1 MYFKLAIRNLRKNK
15 LFTAVNIIGL
25 SVGIASVMALSFSVY
40 QYMTTDRVFKGK
52 KDMYF
57 LKTNNPGG
65 ESIAQTTFPLLEE
78 IKKTCPEVVA
88 GTHTQSW
95 SSPWLKYGEKEAQ
108 ENTMYVESDF
118 LKVFTFPL
126 TKGNAATALNDKFS
140 VIISDKAARQL
151 FGNDNPLGKNISADD
166 SIQLTVTGV
175 LAPQPNNNTIKAD
188 VLLNSALL
196 KDNTD
201 FSGAANWYNTFAE
214 NFIRL
219 KPGSDIALFESKIAK
234 IVATNYAAESKK
246 SVIKAVPFNKMK
258 DEAGPLVAVIIKGS
272 VGAAIFVLLIIIVN
286 LINLNAATMYSRSKE
301 VGVRQMMGS
310 GKRNII
316 IQFCVE
322 NGLMVLFSIIC
333 GTLLFVYALLPGM
346 NKFTAERFGESAID
360 IKNDYPFLVFF
371 ILIGAVI
378 TAIAGSL
385 PAWRLT
391 ALKISDTVKGKLSG
405 VNNSN
410 LMRNIFITVQFTLA
424 IIFIGIT
431 VILNRQVNYM
441 KSVSVG
447 FNKENV
453 VVVNTDLAFRNETA
467 AGVRFESILNKLKSN
482 PQVKAVSTSS
492 IIPTGYWNNFN
503 NFFEPA
509 SNKEIK
515 LRHAAVDAGYLKT
528 FEVPMI
534 EGRDFD
540 DALAATEENSVII
553 NKTAMKAFG
562 WSSAVGKKIISKG
575 GDQAYNVIGVMEDF
589 NYRNTQGAIEPLL
602 HWYNG
607 KQRLEYNSYL
617 SINAGP
623 GHQKELL
630 QQLQQEFTAM
640 PSRRPFKYNYM
651 SELVNKQYT
660 LLNGILS
667 TTNFI
672 AFLTILVAAMGMFG
686 LISLL
691 AKQKV
696 KEIGVRKVLG
706 ASVQNIVT
714 MLSKDFL
721 KLVFIA
727 SVIALPLS
735 RYTMKNWLNDFAYR
749 IQIQWWMLLLTGL
762 IALLIALITVS
773 YQSIKAALMNPVKSL
788 KSE

>member
-1 MYFKLAIRNLRKNK
+1 MYLKLAIRNLRKNK
-15 LFTAVNIIGL
+15 LFTSVNIIGL
-25 SVGIASVMALSFSVY
+25 SVGIAAVMALSFSVY
-40 QYMTTDRVFKGK
+40 QYITTDRAFKDK
-52 KDMYF
+52 QNMYF
-57 LKTNNPGG
+57 LKTTNPGG
-65 ESIAQTTFPLLEE
+65 ESFAQTTYPLLEE

-95 SSPWLKYGEKEAQ
+95 NDPWLKYGEKEAQ
-108 ENTMYVESDF
+108 ENTKYVENDF

-126 TKGNAATALNDKFS
+126 TEGNAATALNDKFS
-140 VIISDKAARQL
+140 VVISDKVARQL
-151 FGNDNPLGKNISADD
+151 FGNENPLGKTIAADD
-166 SIQLTVTGV
+166 TVQLTVTGV

-188 VLLNSALL
+188 VLLSAALL

-201 FSGAANWYNTFAE
+201 FAGTANWYNTFAE
-214 NFIRL
+214 NFIRI

-258 DEAGPLVAVIIKGS
+258 DEAGPLISVIIKGS
-272 VGAAIFVLLIIIVN
+272 IGAALFIMLIIIVN
-286 LINLNAATMYSRSKE
+286 LINLNAATMYNRSKE

-322 NGLMVLFSIIC
+322 NGLLVLFSLIC
-333 GTLLFVYALLPGM
+333 GTLLFMYALLPGM
-346 NKFTAERFGESAID
+346 NKFTADKFGESALN
-360 IKNDYPFLVFF
+360 IKNDYPFLLFF
-371 ILIGAVI
+371 ILIGAVV
-378 TAIAGSL
+378 TAVAGSL

-410 LMRNIFITVQFTLA
+410 RMRNIFITVQFTLA

-431 VILNRQVNYM
+431 VILNRQINYM

-453 VVVNTDLAFRNETA
+453 AVVNTDLAFRNDEA

-482 PQVKAVSTSS
+482 PHVKAVSTTS
-492 IIPTGYWNNFN
+492 IIPTGYWSNYN

-509 SNKEIK
+509 SNREIK

-528 FEVPMI
+528 FEIPLI

-540 DALAATEENSVII
+540 DALTATEGNSVII
-553 NKTAMKAFG
+553 NETAMKTFG
-562 WSSAVGKKIISKG
+562 WASAVGKKIISKG
-575 GDQAYNVIGVMEDF
+575 GNETYTVVGVMGDF

-607 KQRLEYNSYL
+607 KQRLAYNNFL
-617 SINAGP
+617 SINTAA
-623 GHQKELL
+623 GHQQEVL

-651 SELVNKQYT
+651 SDLVNKQYT

-672 AFLTILVAAMGMFG
+672 AFLTILVASMGMFG

-714 MLSKDFL
+714 LLSKDFL

-727 SVIALPLS
+727 SIIALPLS
-735 RYTMKNWLNDFAYR
+735 WYAMKNWLNDFAYR
-749 IQIQWWMLLLTGL
+749 IQIQWWMLLLTSV
-762 IALLIALITVS
+762 IALLIALISVS